1 MLKGE
6 ESGTLGGMNKETR
19 LTSMA
24 SISGA
29 PRPLVL
35 TGPGWSSPLQV
46 QAETRCPGRLIVSA
60 CSLAPRHVSRQ
71 RGADLPNGRRTYLE
85 IGPSSVPLVKASTGP
100 VPATFV

>member
-1 MLKGE
+1 V
-6 ESGTLGGMNKETR
+6 ESGKSSEEI

-46 QAETRCPGRLIVSA
+46 QAETR
-60 CSLAPRHVSRQ
+60 
-71 RGADLPNGRRTYLE
+71 
-85 IGPSSVPLVKASTGP
+85 
-100 VPATFV
+100 